1 MLVTICPA
9 DDERG
14 IARLL
19 TALHAAGAMFDDF
32 IDGSLGAGVSTFR
45 VGEQILSVYRDV
57 WLVDLDGPDELVN
70 RIVEILSSNAEYTTP
85 R

>member
-1 MLVTICPA
+1 MLVTICPSE
-9 DDERG
+9 DERG
-14 IARLL
+14 ISRLL
-19 TALHAAGAMFDDF
+19 AALAAIGAMYDDF
-32 IDGSLGAGVSTFR
+32 IDSSLGVGLSMFR
-45 VGEQILSVYRDV
+45 VGEQVLSVYRDV